1 VCRNV
6 GIEAS
11 YMEIFMVV
19 FSRDGRGRTRII
31 GARPCDRLLTFMS
44 RLK

>member
-19 FSRDGRGRTRII
+19 LSLPPGLSGTR
-31 GARPCDRLLTFMS
+31 L
-44 RLK
+44 